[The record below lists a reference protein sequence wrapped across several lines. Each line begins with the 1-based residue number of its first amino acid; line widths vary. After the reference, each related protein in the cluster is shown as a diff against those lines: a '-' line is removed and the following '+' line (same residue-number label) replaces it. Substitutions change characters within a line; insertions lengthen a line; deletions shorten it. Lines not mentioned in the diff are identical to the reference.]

1 MTEFYARPSLHVEA
15 YDALH
20 GAIPGGADLAF
31 FRDLAERSGGPVL
44 ELGCGS
50 GRLTIPL
57 AEAGIDIVGLDRSA
71 AMLDRAR
78 ARRAALAPE
87 VRRRVRFVEGDMT
100 DFRLGRRFGLIFAAF
115 RVFMSLLDSESQ
127 RASLAAIR
135 RHLRSDGRLSVDLFD
150 PRLDLL
156 GPGRQPGRSRMEAMH
171 PVSGNRVVAAAVERD
186 NDVVRQVLTEQ
197 WRFVEEAPDGTI
209 VREERE
215 ELRLRWTFR
224 HEMRHLLELARF
236 EVLSEHSDYAGAGP
250 AYGREQI
257 WLARPAR
264 RPGR

>member
-20 GAIPGGADLAF
+20 GAIPGGSDLDF
-31 FRDLAERSGGPVL
+31 FHALAERVGGPVL

-57 AEAGIDIVGLDRSA
+57 AEAGFEIVGLDRSA
-71 AMLDRAR
+71 PMLERAE
-78 ARRAALAPE
+78 ARRARLPPE

-100 DFRLGRRFGLIFAAF
+100 DFRLGRRFELIFAAF

-127 RASLAAIR
+127 RRSLAAIR
-135 RHLRSDGRLSVDLFD
+135 RHLRSDGRLSIDLFD
-150 PRLDLL
+150 PRFDLL
-156 GPGRQPGRSRMEAMH
+156 APGLQPGQSRMEGVH
-171 PVSGNRVVAAAVERD
+171 PVSGNRVVAVAVERD
-186 NDVVRQVLTEQ
+186 NDPIRQILTEQ
-197 WRFVEEAPDGTI
+197 WRFVEEARDGSI
-209 VREERE
+209 LREESE

-224 HEMRHLLELARF
+224 HEMRHLLELAGF
-236 EVLSEHSDYAGAGP
+236 EVLAEYSDYAGAAP

-264 RPGR
+264 RHGR

>member
-1 MTEFYARPSLHVEA
+1 MTEFYARQSLHVEA
-15 YDALH
+15 YDALA
-20 GAIPGGADLAF
+20 GAIPGGADLAY

-57 AEAGIDIVGLDRSA
+57 AEAGVDIVGLDRSA
-71 AMLDRAR
+71 PMLERAR
-78 ARRAALAPE
+78 ARRAALPSE
-87 VRRRVRFVEGDMT
+87 VRRRVRFVEGDMA
-100 DFRLGRRFGLIFAAF
+100 DFHLGRRFGLVFAAF
-115 RVFMSLLDSESQ
+115 RAFMFLLDSESQ
-127 RASLAAIR
+127 RRSLAAIR
-135 RHLRSDGRLSVDLFD
+135 RHLRPDGRLSIDVFD
-150 PRLDLL
+150 PRFDLL
-156 GPGRQPGRSRMEAMH
+156 GPGRQAGQSRMEGIH
-171 PVSGNRVVAAAVERD
+171 PVSGNRVMAAAVERD
-186 NDVVRQVLTEQ
+186 NDLVRQVLTEQ

-224 HEMRHLLELARF
+224 HEMRHLLELAGF
-236 EVLSEHSDYAGAGP
+236 EVLGEYSDYAGAGP

-264 RPGR
+264 RRGR